1 MALKR
6 GLQSGLVTTAT
17 EIGDKPPVVAI
28 LTYPADPSDDPT
40 PTFTF
45 SADEPATFEY
55 RVDAGAWG
63 AAVSPLTLGALADG
77 AHTID
82 FRATDASGDVSAIE
96 SYAWTIATAYSG
108 SFPTTVAA
116 LNGWSQS
123 SIWTVAHNF
132 HSATTGPL
140 ACSQMTG
147 SATLSL
153 INVPSGDTSATKTA
167 AGQGG
172 YADQT
177 GVLVT
182 TSESFLFA
190 YASANWKHN
199 ATVPTCYLVT
209 LKFDATPAAG
219 DVFFSGIDGGASAGW
234 WLEAHPTSG
243 IRAAIGSGS
252 AYVNTSYIGGS
263 SWFDG
268 EYHTIMLVID
278 DAAGKAKLYSEFA
291 NTESTGLTIAA
302 GGNTICTYGPLAK
315 GYAFSGDI
323 TYLLGAR
330 GEHDLLYANAQ
341 SAFDEYED
349 ARLNNVNQTAIAGLP
364 TTLTELN
371 DATGL
376 SFTHAW
382 NLSSVSSNP
391 PITGASGANLAPYTG
406 TLVVGG
412 AGTAPTLLTA
422 PQGRTSFTSQAGVL
436 MDSANDNLEGSDL
449 WTGLDM
455 TAFIVFKCSD
465 VGGSSIA
472 HKTDYT
478 ATKAGWLAY
487 LSGGSLT
494 LQCYNSFSTSIA
506 RSYTPPS
513 GYTTN
518 YNLLSFRVPGAS
530 GQYSR
535 VKMGKSAGSSSAST
549 YGTPAAESSAI
560 AVLGANKD
568 QASRNTSI
576 LFAARLAGQTA
587 DATLDAAH
595 EAFRWRYGL

>member
-1 MALKR
+1 MAMQR
-6 GLQSGLVTTAT
+6 GLWGGLIKADTSGPAVT
-17 EIGDKPPVVAI
+17 ISG
-28 LTYPADPSDDPT
+28 YPTDPTDDTT

-45 SADEPATFEY
+45 TANEPGCTFEY
-55 RVDAGAWG
+55 KINAGSY
-63 AAVSPLTLGALADG
+63 AACTSPLTLGAQTDG
-77 AHTID
+77 TYTIYI
-82 FRATDASGDVSAIE
+82 RATDAYGNTGSPATYSWDLV
-96 SYAWTIATAYSG
+96 TAYAG
-108 SFPTTVAA
+108 TFPNTVAA
-116 LNGWSQS
+116 MNGWSLAS
-123 SIWTVAHNF
+123 PWTVVHNF
-132 HSATTGPL
+132 TNATEGPL
-140 ACSQMTG
+140 ACSAVTG
-147 SATLSL
+147 SAALSL
-153 INVPSGDTSATKTA
+153 INVPTGDTSAVKTA
-167 AGQGG
+167 TGQGG
-172 YADQT
+172 YADQA
-177 GVLVT
+177 GVKVT
-182 TSESFLFA
+182 TGNSFLFA

-199 ATVPTCYLVT
+199 ATVPTCYLLT
-209 LKFDATPAAG
+209 FKFDVAPSAG

-252 AYVNTSYIGGS
+252 AYVNTSYVGTTG
-263 SWFDG
+263 WYDG
-268 EYHTIMLVID
+268 EYHTVMLVID
-278 DAAGKAKLYSEFA
+278 DAAGKAKIYSEYG

-315 GYAFSGDI
+315 GYAFGGDC

-341 SAFDEYED
+341 SLFDEYED

-371 DATGL
+371 NATGL

-406 TLVVGG
+406 TLAVGG

-449 WTGLDM
+449 WTGLNM
-455 TAFIVFKCSD
+455 TAFIVFKCTD

-513 GYTTN
+513 GYTSN
-518 YNLLSFRVPGAS
+518 YHLMSFRVPGAS

-576 LFAARLAGQTA
+576 LFVARLAGQTA